1 MTGDNEEIWQRWDA
15 VANGD
20 ALPPDGELR
29 GPATDPAPG
38 CPVIALGMSDGMT
51 HWLDFRGEYRAL
63 TPRQL
68 GVRAEFM
75 ALVGGGNTEWLWT
88 CWPRFATRKIDGELR
103 VAIVGWVLTG
113 AVDWLL
119 KLAGEQPIWGPHVIT
134 RRPGVWPG
142 ETGAPI
148 VHCGNVIWID
158 GDLQPAGMRTGN
170 LIWPACP
177 AEARPGAPC
186 GPEIG
191 KGIQMRMQ
199 ELWTFRQGGGAIV
212 ALGTIGSALL
222 GAWPR
227 WRASMFIAGVI
238 GAKPRAVVTLADRG
252 SG

>member
-1 MTGDNEEIWQRWDA
+1 
-15 VANGD
+15 
-20 ALPPDGELR
+20 
-29 GPATDPAPG
+29 
-38 CPVIALGMSDGMT
+38 MT

-186 GPEIG
+186 RAGD
-191 KGIQMRMQ
+191 
-199 ELWTFRQGGGAIV
+199 RQGHPDAD
-212 ALGTIGSALL
+212 
-222 GAWPR
+222 
-227 WRASMFIAGVI
+227 AGVVDVPP
-238 GAKPRAVVTLADRG
+238 GRRRHRRTRHHRQCVARRLAALACFHVHRRRNRG
-252 SG
+252 KTSGGCYAG